1 MYRMGAIGVVVAT
14 CLAGGAA
21 RADQWTVPSVPW
33 LLGDWGGLRTR
44 IYQQGIDFQF
54 GYANE
59 FATNT
64 QGGVKRWAG
73 YADQS
78 TAGATLNLE
87 RLFGVKDAIFQISY
101 TERTG
106 RNLVTDAQLNT
117 LQLVQ
122 EVYGRGQTARLT
134 QFWYDQHYLDDF
146 ISLKAGRMPVGGDFA
161 AFTCDFQNLTFCGAN
176 IGNLVGNYI
185 FNWPISQWATR
196 IKFNFN
202 GFGYFQL
209 GAYDQNQQYLGYT
222 EALAPVFYKDS
233 SGVLLPAE
241 VAWLPLHRAV
251 QLAAQRQHCVRVGH
265 DPCEQSHRHGG
276 DVAEHIEHDRTRA
289 DSTLRICLRAVLHVC
304 SDARA
309 VFPAEL
315 PDRAVSWWNQPQQ
328 KCRCARPKNSCQFL
342 NGLIRARADPG
353 SWPAQNSWQQRD
365 RSGSRAGRTRGR
377 HRRSQRR

>member
-1 MYRMGAIGVVVAT
+1 MYRMVAIGLALAT
-14 CLAGGAA
+14 SLAGVA

-44 IYQQGIDFQF
+44 LYQQGVDFQF

-59 FATNT
+59 FGTNT

-78 TAGATLNLE
+78 QAGATFNLE
-87 RLFGVKDAIFQISY
+87 RLFGVKDAIFQVTF

-122 EVYGRGQTARLT
+122 EVWGRGQTARLT
-134 QFWYDQHYLDDF
+134 QFWYDQHYLNDF
-146 ISLKAGRMPVGGDFA
+146 ISWKVGRMPVGGDFA
-161 AFTCDFQNLTFCGAN
+161 AFGCDYQNLTFCGAN

-202 GFGYFQL
+202 GFGYFQV

-233 SGVLLPAE
+233 SGVMLPAE
-241 VAWLPLHRAV
+241 LAWLPKFANGALPGSNSARGIPRRPSPMWFSTSTAIKPPS
-251 QLAAQRQHCVRVGH
+251 QINLRSSTG
-265 DPCEQSHRHGG
+265 
-276 DVAEHIEHDRTRA
+276 
-289 DSTLRICLRAVLHVC
+289 DSTARI
-304 SDARA
+304 ST
-309 VFPAEL
+309 
-315 PDRAVSWWNQPQQ
+315 SY
-328 KCRCARPKNSCQFL
+328 S
-342 NGLIRARADPG
+342 
-353 SWPAQNSWQQRD
+353 S
-365 RSGSRAGRTRGR
+365 SRATPARTPTAA
-377 HRRSQRR
+377 